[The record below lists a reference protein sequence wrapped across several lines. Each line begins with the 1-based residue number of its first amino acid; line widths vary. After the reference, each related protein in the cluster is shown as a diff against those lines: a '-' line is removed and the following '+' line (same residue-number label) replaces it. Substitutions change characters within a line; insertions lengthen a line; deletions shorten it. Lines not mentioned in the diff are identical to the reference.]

1 MSVTGLFHAVV
12 NAAHTAI
19 VGLADLLGPLG
30 SLAPALAIILFTL
43 LVRVS
48 LTPLTYL
55 QIRTERRRAA
65 LAPEIAK
72 LRKKHKDPMEL
83 ATATLALQREHGI
96 GPFAGLLPA
105 LVQAPFFMV
114 MYRVAM
120 DPPAGSIFGVPL
132 TAHLSAGLPVFAV
145 LLTLAAAIAWWSSR
159 RAVAL
164 AQTTAMPAGGDN
176 AQQAAAVTTTM
187 LKYLPWLSVLAVAW
201 LPLAGAL
208 YLVTS
213 SAWTAAEQLVR
224 RRLVPAPQPTAPQ
237 LPAKTARPSTV

>member
-19 VGLADLLGPLG
+19 TALATHLDPVAG
-30 SLAPALAIILFTL
+30 SLAAAVAIVVFTL
-43 LVRVS
+43 LVRAS

-55 QIRTERRRAA
+55 QIRTERRRAV
-65 LAPEIAK
+65 LAPDLAA

-114 MYRVAM
+114 MYRVALN
-120 DPPAGSIFGVPL
+120 PPAGAIAGVPL

-145 LLTLAAAIAWWSSR
+145 LLALSAAIAWWSSR
-159 RAVAL
+159 RAVP
-164 AQTTAMPAGGDN
+164 PAPADP
-176 AQQAAAVTTTM
+176 ADPTQQAAAMTAKL

-201 LPLAGAL
+201 LPLAGGL

-213 SAWTAAEQLVR
+213 AAWTAAEQVVR
-224 RRLVPAPQPTAPQ
+224 RRLVPAPLTTA
-237 LPAKTARPSTV
+237 S

>member
-19 VGLADLLGPLG
+19 TSLAAHLDPLAG
-30 SLAPALAIILFTL
+30 SLAAAVAIVVFTL
-43 LVRVS
+43 LVRAC

-55 QIRTERRRAA
+55 QIRTERRRAV
-65 LAPEIAK
+65 LAPALAK

-114 MYRVAM
+114 MYRVALN
-120 DPPAGSIFGVPL
+120 PPSGSIAGVPL
-132 TAHLSAGLPVFAV
+132 TAHLSAGVPVFAV
-145 LLTLAAAIAWWSSR
+145 LLAVSATIAWWSSR
-159 RAVAL
+159 RAAAVAV
-164 AQTTAMPAGGDN
+164 APQSSDPT
-176 AQQAAAVTTTM
+176 QQAAALTARM

-201 LPLAGAL
+201 LPLAGGL

-213 SAWTAAEQLVR
+213 SAWTAAEQIAR
-224 RRLVPAPQPTAPQ
+224 RRLVPAV
-237 LPAKTARPSTV
+237 RPSL

>member
-1 MSVTGLFHAVV
+1 MSVTGLFHSVV
-12 NAAHTAI
+12 DAAHTAI
-19 VGLADLLGPLG
+19 TALAGLLEPVGG
-30 SLAPALAIILFTL
+30 LAPALAIVLFTL
-43 LVRVS
+43 LVRAC

-114 MYRVAM
+114 MYRVTLA
-120 DPPAGSIFGVPL
+120 PPAGTIAGVPL
-132 TAHLSAGLPVFAV
+132 TAHLTAGLPVFAV
-145 LLTLAAAIAWWSSR
+145 LIVLAAAIAWWTSR

-164 AQTTAMPAGGDN
+164 AATNPMPLPAAGGSDT
-176 AQQAAAVTTTM
+176 QQAVALTTTM

-201 LPLAGAL
+201 LPLAGGL

-213 SAWTAAEQLVR
+213 SAWSAAEQVVR
-224 RRLVPAPQPTAPQ
+224 RRLVQAATPAPH
-237 LPAKTARPSTV
+237 PARA

>member
-12 NAAHTAI
+12 GAAHSAI
-19 VGLADLLGPLG
+19 TGLAAALDPLG
-30 SLAPALAIILFTL
+30 GLAPALAIVLFTL
-43 LVRVS
+43 LVRAC

-83 ATATLALQREHGI
+83 ATATLTLQREHGI

-120 DPPAGSIFGVPL
+120 DPPAGAIAGVPL

-145 LLTLAAAIAWWSSR
+145 LLALAAAIAWWSSR
-159 RAVAL
+159 RAAAL
-164 AQTTAMPAGGDN
+164 AAANPPALPTPSGSEN
-176 AQQAAAVTTTM
+176 AQQAAAVTATM

-201 LPLAGAL
+201 LPLAGGL

-224 RRLVPAPQPTAPQ
+224 RSWLG
-237 LPAKTARPSTV
+237 

>member
-12 NAAHTAI
+12 DAAHTAI
-19 VGLADLLGPLG
+19 TGLATHLEPPAGT
-30 SLAPALAIILFTL
+30 LAAALAIVVFTL
-43 LVRVS
+43 LVRAA

-55 QIRTERRRAA
+55 QIRTERRRAV
-65 LAPEIAK
+65 LAPEVEK
-72 LRKKHKDPMEL
+72 LRKKHKDPVEL

-96 GPFAGLLPA
+96 GPFAGILPA

-114 MYRVAM
+114 MYRVAL
-120 DPPAGSIFGVPL
+120 DPPPGAIAGVPL

-145 LLTLAAAIAWWSSR
+145 LLAVSVALAWWSSR
-159 RAVAL
+159 RAATQLSAVPQSADPQS
-164 AQTTAMPAGGDN
+164 ADPG
-176 AQQAAAVTTTM
+176 QQAAAVTARM

-213 SAWTAAEQLVR
+213 SAWTTAEQLVR
-224 RRLVPAPQPTAPQ
+224 RRLVPTPTPTA
-237 LPAKTARPSTV
+237 R

>member
-12 NAAHTAI
+12 NAAHTGI
-19 VGLADLLGPLG
+19 TGLAHHLDPLAG
-30 SLAPALAIILFTL
+30 SLAAAVAIVVFTL
-43 LVRVS
+43 LVRAA

-65 LAPEIAK
+65 LAPEIEK
-72 LRKKHKDPMEL
+72 LRKKHKDPMQL

-114 MYRVAM
+114 MYRVALN
-120 DPPAGSIFGVPL
+120 PPSGAIAGVPL

-145 LLTLAAAIAWWSSR
+145 LLALSAGIAWWSSR
-159 RAVAL
+159 RAAAL
-164 AQTTAMPAGGDN
+164 AVPVAPGADPN
-176 AQQAAAVTTTM
+176 QQAAALTARM

-224 RRLVPAPQPTAPQ
+224 RRLVPTPAPV
-237 LPAKTARPSTV
+237 PA

>member
-19 VGLADLLGPLG
+19 TGLAAHLDPLAG
-30 SLAPALAIILFTL
+30 SLAAALAIVVFTL
-43 LVRVS
+43 LVRAA

-65 LAPEIAK
+65 LAPELAK
-72 LRKKHKDPMEL
+72 LRTKHKDPMEL

-120 DPPAGSIFGVPL
+120 NPPTGSIAGVPL
-132 TAHLSAGLPVFAV
+132 TAHLTAGLPVFAA
-145 LLTLAAAIAWWSSR
+145 LLALASAIAWWTSR
-159 RAVAL
+159 RAAAF
-164 AQTTAMPAGGDN
+164 AQQSQPTAISSDSQ
-176 AQQAAAVTTTM
+176 QQAAAVMTTM

-213 SAWTAAEQLVR
+213 SAWTAAEQTIR
-224 RRLVPAPQPTAPQ
+224 RRLTTPTP
-237 LPAKTARPSTV
+237 